1 MLSSDDHEDA
11 NETEMGKATTLT
23 FANIYFAS
31 GSEFHIILREENVH
45 FGK

>member
-11 NETEMGKATTLT
+11 NEAEMDEATTLT
-23 FANIYFAS
+23 FANICFAS
-31 GSEFHIILREENVH
+31 GSEFCIILREENVH